1 MVAKAKI
8 VAVVMLTAICGVG
21 VVTWETPQ
29 NLLLFVIWSIIAI
42 IKTRRLR
49 ASSGRWH
56 AIAIAT
62 AHAIVMASIVII
74 AMLASVKRID
84 AVLRKPVQ
92 LQANTMTVKELSEYC
107 ESNRALLPLRVYIPS
122 GGIAGVQKIV
132 FPSTEMPLQ
141 HFIAEVE
148 RQTGCTH
155 RFGGCGNAY
164 SILYG
169 DAYNFGLSFV
179 PPSGSDYEW
188 Q

>member
-1 MVAKAKI
+1 
-8 VAVVMLTAICGVG
+8 MLTAICGVG

-42 IKTRRLR
+42 TNTRRIQ
-49 ASSGRWH
+49 ASSGRRP
-56 AIAIAT
+56 AIAT
-62 AHAIVMASIVII
+62 AMAHASVMASIVII
-74 AMLASVKRID
+74 AILAPAKRID
-84 AVLRKPVQ
+84 AILRKPVQ
-92 LQANTMTVKELSEYC
+92 LQSNTMTVKELSEYC
-107 ESNRALLPLRVYIPS
+107 QSNRASLPLRVYIPS
-122 GGIAGVQKIV
+122 GGIGGGQTIN
-132 FPSTEMPLQ
+132 FPSTDMPLQ
-141 HFIAEVE
+141 QFIAEVE